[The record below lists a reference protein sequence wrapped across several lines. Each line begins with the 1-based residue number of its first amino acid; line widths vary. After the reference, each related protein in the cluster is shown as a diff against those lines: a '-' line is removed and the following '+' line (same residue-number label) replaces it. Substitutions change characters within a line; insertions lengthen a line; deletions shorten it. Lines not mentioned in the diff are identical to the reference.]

1 MLGSIKYNLAHL
13 LDFRGRDARQ
23 TFWYYVLFVYL
34 LNIGVSLIAIIPGLM
49 RAMSAVM
56 AAPQQSPEAAELA
69 AQGMMTSMA
78 PGMMWASLIGGV
90 LLLTMLAASL
100 VRRLHDSD
108 LSGWWATLPGA
119 IYAYTLARMPTQM
132 EEMQSVLS
140 EASTGEG
147 VSANAMQGQFQ
158 LETLIGW
165 LPFLMVIILGVR
177 KSSAGPNRY
186 GEAPVRF

>member
-1 MLGSIKYNLAHL
+1 
-13 LDFRGRDARQ
+13 
-23 TFWYYVLFVYL
+23 
-34 LNIGVSLIAIIPGLM
+34 
-49 RAMSAVM
+49 
-56 AAPQQSPEAAELA
+56 
-69 AQGMMTSMA
+69 MMTSMA
-78 PGMMWASLIGGV
+78 SGMMWASLIGGV

-108 LSGWWATLPGA
+108 LSGWWAALPGA
-119 IYAYTLARMPTQM
+119 IYAYTLALMPTQM
-132 EEMQSVLS
+132 EEMQAVLS